1 MSFLRQFF
9 GVQTVSHKP
18 VAEGRLRRVL
28 GPLALTAIGLGAT
41 IGTGVFVFSGQVAAR
56 HAGPALTISLMIAA
70 VVCALAALCYSEFAS
85 FVPVSGSAYSYA
97 YATLGEGIAWFIGW
111 NLLLEYVISAS
122 AVAVSW
128 SAYVSNLLAGWGIH
142 LPRALINAPIDAHG
156 SLTGDIINVPAIL
169 IVAAMSW
176 ICYIGI
182 RKSSGINSVMVYLKV
197 GVIVLFVLVGLQ
209 YIDTSNWHPYI
220 PANTGE
226 KGHYG
231 WSGIMTGAGLILFS
245 YIGFD
250 TAATTAL
257 ESRNPKRDVPLGILG
272 ALVISCVLY
281 LAMAAVLT
289 GLVPYAKLDVDEP
302 VALAID
308 LHPGL
313 AWVGTLVKIG
323 IIAGMTSVVLMSLLG
338 QPRILLAMADD
349 GLLPGV
355 ISRCHAKYK
364 TPHVATVVTGI
375 FGALVAGL
383 FPLDALA
390 DLISIGIL
398 LAFAVVCAGVL
409 VLRYTRPDHPRPFRV
424 PLAPVTCTLGTI
436 LCLATSVFLSDET
449 WIRLLIW
456 TVLGFSLY
464 GGYGYW
470 NSRLHNKAAGHSSE
484 VEAESIK

>member
-1 MSFLRQFF
+1 
-9 GVQTVSHKP
+9 
-18 VAEGRLRRVL
+18 
-28 GPLALTAIGLGAT
+28 
-41 IGTGVFVFSGQVAAR
+41 
-56 HAGPALTISLMIAA
+56 
-70 VVCALAALCYSEFAS
+70 
-85 FVPVSGSAYSYA
+85 
-97 YATLGEGIAWFIGW
+97 
-111 NLLLEYVISAS
+111 
-122 AVAVSW
+122 
-128 SAYVSNLLAGWGIH
+128 
-142 LPRALINAPIDAHG
+142 
-156 SLTGDIINVPAIL
+156 
-169 IVAAMSW
+169 
-176 ICYIGI
+176 
-182 RKSSGINSVMVYLKV
+182 
-197 GVIVLFVLVGLQ
+197 
-209 YIDTSNWHPYI
+209 
-220 PANTGE
+220 
-226 KGHYG
+226 
-231 WSGIMTGAGLILFS
+231 MTGAGLILFS

-308 LHPGL
+308 MHPGL
-313 AWVGTLVKIG
+313 GWIGSFVKIG

-424 PLAPVTCTLGTI
+424 PFAPVTCTLGTI

-470 NSRLHNKAAGHSSE
+470 NSRLHNQAAGRSGE
-484 VEAESIK
+484 VEASSIK